1 MSKKVKAIKSMVFY
15 ARQDPEAFA
24 NLIAGV
30 VTDVVTTVEVYGA
43 TSVVNDTTKGATS
56 DYVGQAFSQYG
67 DEMADAVTLSLK
79 ETVSGVTISGG
90 VVTIANTVEDGT
102 KFIVKGAVGT
112 VVAELEVTVTVP
124 EEEE

>member
-1 MSKKVKAIKSMVFY
+1 MSKKVEAIKSMVFY
-15 ARQDPEAFA
+15 ARQDPEALA

-30 VTDVVTTVEVYGA
+30 VTDVVITVEVSGA
-43 TSVVNDTTKGATS
+43 TSITNDATEGATS
-56 DYVGQAFSQYG
+56 EYAGQAFSQYG
-67 DEMADAVTLSLK
+67 DKMTDTVTLSLK
-79 ETVSGVTISGG
+79 QAVTGVTISNG

-112 VVAELEVTVTVP
+112 VVAELEVTVIVP